1 MTQGIHPKRL
11 ISLLFIVAIAVVFTL
26 QFGPGSRGC
35 DAPLRSTPAASA
47 AVVNGKEISL
57 IDFNRAY
64 ARQLQYFRVQGN
76 AIPAAL
82 ARQLGLPQQ
91 VLDQLV
97 MAELLAQTAEKE
109 GIVASDA
116 ELRELLQKN
125 PDFHKDGKF
134 DRKRYQDVV
143 FSYYG
148 KRDTEF
154 EADLR
159 RQLAAGKL
167 LDLVEAGAV
176 VSEDEVK
183 AKYFRDGNKANAT
196 LVRFLPTMFADKVPA
211 PKPDETARFEKER
224 VKEISD
230 YYEANR
236 FLYRQPERVRARH
249 ILIKVDKDAPQAQK
263 DEAKQKIEGIR
274 QEIEAGKDFAAAAK
288 EYSEDP
294 GSKDSGGDLGF
305 NERSSWVPEFANAA
319 FALKPGEMSKPVES
333 QFGFHLI
340 KLEEKKPPE
349 NKELQE
355 VKGEI
360 ARQLLNKEKAKQL
373 ARASADKA
381 LATALKSGK
390 KLAQLYPAEKAKEG
404 KPPKGR
410 FETESKPS
418 AVETGAFSFNGDNVP
433 QLGAQPQL
441 AHDIFEVTQPQLLDK
456 VYPAGEGFA
465 LAEVT
470 DRKRPSDSEF
480 AVQKDGLRNDA
491 IKAKQLE
498 LRESFLKALKKR
510 ASIKTNDQ
518 ALGAVANA
526 S

>member
-1 MTQGIHPKRL
+1 MNQSIHPKRL
-11 ISLLFIVAIAVVFTL
+11 VSLLFIIAIAVVFTL

-64 ARQLQYFRVQGN
+64 VQQLQMFRAQGN

-97 MAELLAQTAEKE
+97 MMELLAQAAEKE
-109 GIVASDA
+109 GIAASDA
-116 ELRELLQKN
+116 ELREVLQRN
-125 PDFHKDGKF
+125 PDFQKDGRF
-134 DRKRYQDVV
+134 DLKRYQDVV
-143 FSYYG
+143 SNYYG
-148 KRDTEF
+148 KRDTEY

-159 RQLAAGKL
+159 RRLAAGKL
-167 LDLVEAGAV
+167 LELVEAGAV

-211 PKPDETARFEKER
+211 AKPDELARFEKEHA
-224 VKEISD
+224 KDIAD

-249 ILIKVDKDAPQAQK
+249 ILIKVEKDAPEAEK
-263 DEAKQKIEGIR
+263 DDARQKIERIR
-274 QEIEAGKDFAAAAK
+274 QEIEAGKDFAQAAK

-340 KLEEKKPPE
+340 KMEERKPPE
-349 NKELQE
+349 SKELEQ

-360 ARQLLNKEKAKQL
+360 ARQLLNKDKAKQL
-373 ARASADKA
+373 ARAAADKA
-381 LATALKSGK
+381 LSAALKSGK
-390 KLAQLYPAEKAKEG
+390 KLAQLYPTDKDKEG
-404 KPPKGR
+404 KPAKGR
-410 FETESKPS
+410 FETETKPT
-418 AVETGAFSFNGDNVP
+418 AVETGLFSFNGDNVP

-441 AHDIFEVTQPQLLDK
+441 AREIFEAGQPQLLDK
-456 VYPAGEGFA
+456 VYSAGEGFA

-470 DRKRPSDSEF
+470 ERKRPSESEF
-480 AVQKDGLRNDA
+480 ASQKDALRNDA
-491 IKAKQLE
+491 LKAQQLE

-510 ASIKTNDQ
+510 ANIKTNDQ